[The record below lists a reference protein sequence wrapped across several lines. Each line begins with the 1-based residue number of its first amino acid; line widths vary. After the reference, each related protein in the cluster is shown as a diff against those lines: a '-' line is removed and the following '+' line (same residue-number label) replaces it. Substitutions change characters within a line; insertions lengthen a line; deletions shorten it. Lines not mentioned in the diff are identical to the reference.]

1 MANWV
6 PATSIKNLFAA
17 PPAPAPVATT
27 PGPQASPFPPAPTAV
42 AAPPAAPPQ
51 GSTGW
56 QARVQQAKTTWAGWT
71 PGKKAAVAGTVAG
84 ALALF
89 VLLPCC
95 LTVSF
100 LAGAF
105 GSSPPPP
112 GGSRKVG
119 TSKPLFG
126 GFPAHPGDNAANPPE
141 ADPTPADASSDY
153 KDGYQTG
160 LSLGRQKVDL
170 YRGMSA
176 GEKAEFHKV
185 FNEMADQFDENY
197 QQARHSAGPNNGGTQ
212 APARHC
218 RRLSQGPAR
227 RRRRAVTSV
236 PRHSGR
242 DRDHSRLPVRRQRP
256 HAVERPCHC
265 NHAVEGP
272 LEAPR
277 PAV

>member
-1 MANWV
+1 MQEWYCTQNGTQQGPFSAVELKQRAASGVLQPTDLIWKTGMANWV
-6 PATSIKNLFAA
+6 PATSIKYLFAA

-27 PGPQASPFPPAPTAV
+27 PGPQASPFPPCPTAV

-112 GGSRKVG
+112 GGSSKVG

-153 KDGYQTG
+153 KDGYKTG

-176 GEKAEFHKV
+176 GEKAKFHKV

-197 QQARHSAGPNNGGTQ
+197 QQARDSAGPNNGGTQ
-212 APARHC
+212 RLQGIADGYRKALQDGGVAP
-218 RRLSQGPAR
+218 
-227 RRRRAVTSV
+227 
-236 PRHSGR
+236 
-242 DRDHSRLPVRRQRP
+242 
-256 HAVERPCHC
+256 
-265 NHAVEGP
+265 
-272 LEAPR
+272 
-277 PAV
+277 